1 MDFSK
6 NALSKNND
14 PDLEKEFNS
23 ILETPFKDDDGKDN
37 SGRYKDLVN
46 GRFKLNRVFRVE
58 RKNDANDISNKVA
71 DFTQDTI
78 KQLIEKGEHDALDLF
93 ESKY

>member
-1 MDFSK
+1 MH
-6 NALSKNND
+6 

-71 DFTQDTI
+71 DLLKIQ
-78 KQLIEKGEHDALDLF
+78 
-93 ESKY
+93 